1 MYQTKLTKEQLA
13 YNIAYHLE
21 KETDK
26 SAYEV
31 IIGTLTTYE
40 ESLKNSSKTFDN
52 RE

>member
-26 SAYEV
+26 PTHKVIIETLAAYE
-31 IIGTLTTYE
+31 E
-40 ESLKNSSKTFDN
+40 KPKKASKTLDN
-52 RE
+52 D

>member
-26 SAYEV
+26 PTYEV
-31 IIGTLTTYE
+31 IIETLAAYE
-40 ESLKNSSKTFDN
+40 ENFKKVSKTLDK
-52 RE
+52 E

>member
-26 SAYEV
+26 PIHEV
-31 IIGTLTTYE
+31 IIEILTAYE
-40 ESLKNSSKTFDN
+40 ENFKKVSKTLDK
-52 RE
+52 E

>member
-26 SAYEV
+26 PTHEV
-31 IIGTLTTYE
+31 IIETLKSYE
-40 ESLKNSSKTFDN
+40 EKSKSI
-52 RE
+52 EQKSQPP

>member
-26 SAYEV
+26 PTHEV
-31 IIGTLTTYE
+31 IIETLKSYE
-40 ESLKNSSKTFDN
+40 ENFKKVSKTLDN
-52 RE
+52 E

>member
-26 SAYEV
+26 PIHEVILETLTAYE
-31 IIGTLTTYE
+31 E
-40 ESLKNSSKTFDN
+40 NLKKVSKTLDK
-52 RE
+52 E

>member
-26 SAYEV
+26 PTHEV
-31 IIGTLTTYE
+31 IIKTLAAYE
-40 ESLKNSSKTFDN
+40 EKLKKVSKTLDK
-52 RE
+52 E